1 MNITLRQLKVFDTVA
16 RRGHISRAAQDLH
29 LTQPAVSMQVKALEA
44 QAGLPLLEIV
54 GKKLHL
60 TEAGLEMQ
68 RLAQSVMG
76 QVAEAAQVFADMR
89 GLEGGRLHVAVA
101 STVNYFATRLLA
113 GFARQ
118 HPGVHVNLTVNNR
131 RALLKLLEG
140 NRCDIVLMG
149 QPPPEADVEAAP
161 FMDNPL
167 VVIAPPGHPLAQ
179 RRGGPLG
186 QRELAGET
194 FLMREPG
201 SGTRSA
207 MERCFAECGLR
218 MESRMEMNT
227 NEAIKQGVE
236 SGLGLGVVSVHT
248 AREELAGGRL
258 VMLDVEGFPVVR
270 KWYVVRRRGKRP
282 SQAAAAFSDFVMRE
296 AAALDR
302 AAQQTAPAA
311 SRRLRKT
318 TARG

>member
-1 MNITLRQLKVFDTVA
+1 MNITLRQLKVFEAVA

-68 RLAQSVMG
+68 RLALSVMG
-76 QVAEAAQVFADMR
+76 QMAEAAQVFADMR

-101 STVNYFATRLLA
+101 STVNYFATKLLA
-113 GFARQ
+113 GFAQR

-167 VVIAPPGHPLAQ
+167 VVIAPPGHPLA
-179 RRGGPLG
+179 RRRGPLG

-236 SGLGLGVVSVHT
+236 SGLGLGVVSLHT
-248 AREELAGGRL
+248 AREELAAGRL

-270 KWYVVRRRGKRP
+270 KWYVVHRRGKRL
-282 SQAAAAFSDFVMRE
+282 SQAAAAFSEFVLRE
-296 AAALDR
+296 ATALDR
-302 AAQQTAPAA
+302 AAQAAPAA
-311 SRRLRKT
+311 ARRLRKT
-318 TARG
+318 AAPG